1 MASPE
6 TTCMQKNQ
14 TVCTNKLW
22 WINLLKNVC
31 CVRPSFHC
39 VSNSL
44 NVFLPLIFYLTF
56 MMLWSPIASWWL
68 QFNTFSQVG
77 INYISTLVWSLILPG
92 RPWPRGLALE
102 IIMVADALMPNSEKL
117 YVESPSKV
125 IKFVD
130 TFLINFLSFLCTQ
143 HQTPKR
149 IRWSWITIHSSYCVH
164 ALILTAGILTYTAIF
179 INIACQCPLWHTRAP
194 SQYKDRLIYVW
205 RFPC

>member
-1 MASPE
+1 MYQNVSLEQKQFMIFQHPFPFQLLQLQEKNWRVVELMASPE

-14 TVCTNKLW
+14 TVCTNKWW
-22 WINLLKNVC
+22 WINLLKNIC
-31 CVRPSFHC
+31 CVRASLHC

-44 NVFLPLIFYLTF
+44 HVFLPLIFYVTF
-56 MMLWSPIASWWL
+56 MMLWSPIAAWWL

-77 INYISTLVWSLILPG
+77 INYILTLIWSLILPG

-130 TFLINFLSFLCTQ
+130 TFLVNF
-143 HQTPKR
+143 
-149 IRWSWITIHSSYCVH
+149 
-164 ALILTAGILTYTAIF
+164 
-179 INIACQCPLWHTRAP
+179 
-194 SQYKDRLIYVW
+194 
-205 RFPC
+205 